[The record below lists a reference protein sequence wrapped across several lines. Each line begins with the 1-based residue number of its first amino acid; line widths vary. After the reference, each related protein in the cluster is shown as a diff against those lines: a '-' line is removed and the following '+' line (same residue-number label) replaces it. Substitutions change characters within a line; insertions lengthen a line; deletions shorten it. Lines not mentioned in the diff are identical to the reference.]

1 MTTTVSEIGRQELEA
16 FLRTRSEEDLIACLE
31 YIYEILRQL
40 QIESGVD
47 T

>member
-16 FLRTRSEEDLIACLE
+16 FLRTRSEEDLVACLE
-31 YIYEILRQL
+31 YIYEMLRQL
-40 QIESGVD
+40 QEESALD